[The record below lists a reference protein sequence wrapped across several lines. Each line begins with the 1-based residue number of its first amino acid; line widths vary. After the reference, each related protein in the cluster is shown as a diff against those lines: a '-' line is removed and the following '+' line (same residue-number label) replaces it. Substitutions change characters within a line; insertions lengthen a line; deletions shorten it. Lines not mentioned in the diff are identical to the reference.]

1 MLRKSRLPDSTDPG
15 RPFQAGL
22 AAGRRASCERRQQ
35 RKLRS
40 HRAKPI
46 PTLRCENNFREEGN
60 RRGRWGEPQIMRQSS
75 QGSAYVKREGRR
87 SRRVSEPKSKPF
99 KVNLFMLVC
108 VFMCVRACVE
118 INRGDECDLRNGGA
132 FFSQLALSL
141 FFYSPTLSRH
151 HCGRRR
157 RRRRRSITV
166 APHSSKNSE
175 PRGWSQSVRPE
186 YITPTAA
193 LVRATPLLCDV
204 GSRFVVHSPS
214 ISLPHFFISVQN
226 IHNTNNEE
234 LWYQL

>member
-1 MLRKSRLPDSTDPG
+1 LHEKWEVDVMMLRKSRFPDSTDPG

-46 PTLRCENNFREEGN
+46 PTLRWKNNFREEGN
-60 RRGRWGEPQIMRQSS
+60 RRGRWGEPQIRRQSS
-75 QGSAYVKREGRR
+75 HGSAYVKREGRR

-166 APHSSKNSE
+166 APHFLQKLRASGLVSE
-175 PRGWSQSVRPE
+175 CPAGVYNAHSGSGPCHA
-186 YITPTAA
+186 IA
-193 LVRATPLLCDV
+193 L
-204 GSRFVVHSPS
+204 
-214 ISLPHFFISVQN
+214 
-226 IHNTNNEE
+226 
-234 LWYQL
+234 